1 MLSFIAFLDEEND
14 LEEAKGLSLIG
25 RRKLARTAK
34 RRKAQLKLAR
44 KRARRRL
51 AKKDVLKRR
60 ARKSVRAQIAKKL
73 LRGQD
78 KGDVAVARKKDIEN
92 RLSSTRFQTR
102 IAYMTKRMMPKK
114 RRAELQR
121 KKQG

>member
-1 MLSFIAFLDEEND
+1 MLNFIAFLSEEND
-14 LEEAKGLSLIG
+14 VEEGLSLTG

-60 ARKSVRAQIAKKL
+60 ARRGVRAQLAKKL

-78 KGDVAVARKKDIEN
+78 KSDVSVARKKDIEN
-92 RLSSTRFQTR
+92 RLSSTRFKTR
-102 IAYMTKRMMPKK
+102 IAYMSKRLIPKK
-114 RRAELQR
+114 RRDELQR

>member
-1 MLSFIAFLDEEND
+1 MLNFIAFLDEETE
-14 LEEAKGLSLIG
+14 LEEKGLSLTG

-51 AKKDVLKRR
+51 AKKEVLKRR
-60 ARKSVRAQIAKKL
+60 ARKGVRAQLAKKL

-78 KGDVAVARKKDIEN
+78 KSNVSVARKKDIEN
-92 RLSSTRFQTR
+92 RLSSKRFQTR
-102 IAYMTKRMMPKK
+102 IAYMTKRMIPKK
-114 RRAELQR
+114 RRDELQR